1 MTHSPSDPL
10 VRTNVTLPAS
20 VLEQVD
26 RIAGERGRSRYVAE
40 AVAQR
45 VRRDELGSAIRDTA
59 GVMVGR
65 PGWMSHEEIDA
76 MIEDLRSEETDA
88 VPARHDTR
96 RRPRQ
101 RP

>member
-1 MTHSPSDPL
+1 MTRSTDPF

-20 VLEQVD
+20 VLADVD

-45 VRRDELGSAIRDTA
+45 VRRDELGAAIRETA
-59 GVMVGR
+59 GVMVGK
-65 PGWMSHEEIDA
+65 PGWMSPDEIDRL
-76 MIEDLRSEETDA
+76 IDDLRSDETDE
-88 VPARHDTR
+88 VPARHNAR

>member
-1 MTHSPSDPL
+1 MTYSASDPL

-45 VRRDELGSAIRDTA
+45 VRRDELGAAIRETA

-65 PGWMSHEEIDA
+65 PGWMSPEEVDG
-76 MIEDLRSEETDA
+76 MLDELRSDDSE
-88 VPARHDTR
+88 
-96 RRPRQ
+96 
-101 RP
+101 